1 MVPPPFMALMLSL
14 AFASLIKGWL
24 LSHLLQA
31 RVINWRW
38 ALVIAAVPAIAL
50 GALVTR
56 YLPEW
61 AELAFG
67 VPGILAVYFI
77 VVWRTGFGPEDRV
90 LFKKNLGSRN

>member
-1 MVPPPFMALMLSL
+1 MLSL